1 MKLPPLPLP
10 AIPMPTHA
18 ARGPV
23 LPPIVRP
30 LPKLPP
36 IAKPLPP
43 LPAVARPNVHGDAVL
58 GYVQIIL
65 PTADD
70 AAARTLFISCGVKM
84 AGPGVMP
91 ADGVLTAHKQP
102 SGSGYVYRW
111 RC

>member
-1 MKLPPLPLP
+1 MKLPPLPPILPPIVRNMPCVVRPLP
-10 AIPMPTHA
+10 A
-18 ARGPV
+18 

-30 LPKLPP
+30 VV
-36 IAKPLPP
+36 
-43 LPAVARPNVHGDAVL
+43 LPALAPVARPNVHGDAVL

-70 AAARTLFISCGVKM
+70 ATARTLFISCGVKM